1 MTKNTTTSK
10 TTFTAAPDALDLSRR
25 HFVVGASAIGAGLA
39 IGFDLSV
46 MSAANAAEGSGTS
59 SMTPLTTPEIGV
71 WVVVQPNDDVTVRIV
86 RSEMGQGTITG
97 LAQMVAE
104 ELQCDWKKVSYDY
117 PSPGESL
124 KRKQAWGSYST
135 GGSRGIRTSEQYVRK
150 GGAAARMMLIQAAA
164 NQWGVPASE
173 CVAKDSVIT
182 HTPSGRKT
190 TFGKV
195 SIAASQLA
203 VPKEI
208 ALKDPKEWTLIGKSV
223 NRIDGTSDKVT
234 GKQIYA
240 IDLKLP
246 GMLVATIHE
255 SPVFGGKVKS
265 YDATKASSMKGVKK
279 VVQVGDSAVAV
290 IADTFWQAKMGL
302 DAVNVTWDNG
312 ANGDVN
318 SASIK
323 KAMVEGL
330 TANDAFVGNSNG
342 DAKEALAKA
351 SKTIE
356 ATYFYPFLNHA
367 TLEPQTATAKWTT
380 DGCEAW
386 VPTQDG
392 EASLAA
398 VIAASGLPAEKC
410 NVYKVNLGGGFGRR
424 GAFQDYT
431 TQAVNIAKQMPGTPI
446 KLIWTREEDMTQGR
460 YHPVGMC
467 KMTASIDDKKNI
479 TGLNMRLSGQSI
491 LAAVRPAVL
500 AANKGKDPVAFQGLD
515 EKGEHG
521 ITYSF
526 PNLMIDHAMRN
537 THVPPGFWR
546 GVNVNQNAIFLE
558 TFMDEMA
565 EATGMDAVEFRRK
578 HMENFP
584 RAVAVLNAVADGI
597 GWTKPAKPGVF
608 RGLAQMRSFGSYV
621 AAACELSVTN
631 GNEVKIHR
639 IVAATDPGYVVNPA
653 QVERQVSGSF
663 VYGLSALFEEEITID
678 KGAVV
683 QKNFDTF
690 NSIRLYQMPKVETII
705 IQGGGKEWG
714 GVGEPTIAVAAPA
727 VLNAIYRA
735 TGKRLR
741 DVPLK
746 NSGMK
751 LV

>member
-1 MTKNTTTSK
+1 MTNTINN
-10 TTFTAAPDALDLSRR
+10 SRR
-25 HFVVGASAIGAGLA
+25 HFIVGSSAIAAGLA
-39 IGFDLSV
+39 IGFDLGFVSE
-46 MSAANAAEGSGTS
+46 ANAAMGTGTT
-59 SMTPLTTPEIGV
+59 SMTPLATPEIGV
-71 WVVVQPNDDVTVRIV
+71 WVVIKPNDDVIVRIV

-104 ELQCDWKKVSYDY
+104 ELECDWKKVNYEY
-117 PSPGESL
+117 PSPAESL
-124 KRKQAWGSYST
+124 KRKQVWGSYST

-150 GGAAARMMLIQAAA
+150 GGAAARMMLIEAAA
-164 NQWGVPASE
+164 NQWNVPAAE
-173 CVAKDSVIT
+173 CVAANSVIT

-195 SIAASQLA
+195 SVAASQLE
-203 VPKEI
+203 VPKDI
-208 ALKDPKEWTLIGKSV
+208 PLKDPKDWKLIGKPV
-223 NRIDGTSDKVT
+223 NRIDGVADKVT
-234 GKQIYA
+234 GRQIYA
-240 IDLKLP
+240 IDLKMP
-246 GMLVATIHE
+246 GMLIATIKE

-265 YDATKASSMKGVKK
+265 YDAAKAQSMKGVKQ

-290 IADTFWQAKMGL
+290 VADTFWQAKIAL
-302 DAVNVTWDNG
+302 DQVNIVWDSG
-312 ANGDVN
+312 ANANVS

-323 KAMVEGL
+323 KMLEDGL
-330 TANDAFVGNSNG
+330 TANDAFVHNTNG
-342 DAKEALAKA
+342 DVQSALSSA
-351 SKTIE
+351 SKKVE

-367 TLEPQTATAKWTT
+367 TLEPQTATAKWTP
-380 DGCEAW
+380 DSCEAW

-398 VIAASGLPAEKC
+398 VIAASGLPSEKC

-431 TQAVNIAKQMPGTPI
+431 TQAVNIAKQFPGTPI

-460 YHPVGMC
+460 YHPVMMC
-467 KMTASIDDKKNI
+467 KMTAAIDDKNNV

-491 LAAVRPAVL
+491 LAAVRPAVV
-500 AANKGKDPVAFQGLD
+500 AANKGKDPLAFQGV
-515 EKGEHG
+515 EPSGEHG
-521 ITYSF
+521 ITYTF
-526 PNLMIDHAMRN
+526 PNLTIDHAMRN

-546 GVNVNQNAIFLE
+546 GVNVNQNAVFME
-558 TFMDEMA
+558 TFMDELA
-565 EATGMDAVEFRRK
+565 EVTGVDAVEFRRK
-578 HMENFP
+578 HMQQFP
-584 RAVAVLNAVADGI
+584 RALAVLNAVADGI
-597 GWTKPAKPGVF
+597 GWTKPAAPGVF
-608 RGLAQMRSFGSYV
+608 RGVAQMRSFGSYV
-621 AAACELSVTN
+621 AAACELSVKN

-653 QVERQVSGSF
+653 QVSRQVSGSF
-663 VYGLSALFEEEITID
+663 LYGLSALFEEEITID

-690 NSIRLYQMPKVETII
+690 NSIRLAQMPKVETII

-735 TGKRLR
+735 TGKRYR
-741 DVPLK
+741 TVPLK
-746 NSGMK
+746 NSGIK

>member
-1 MTKNTTTSK
+1 MRQARLKGKNMTTNTNI
-10 TTFTAAPDALDLSRR
+10 SRR
-25 HFVVGASAIGAGLA
+25 HFVIGYSSIAAGLA
-39 IGFDLSV
+39 IGFDFSII
-46 MSAANAAEGSGTS
+46 STAKAAMGTGTT
-59 SMTPLTTPEIGV
+59 SMAPLATPEIGI
-71 WVVVQPNDDVTVRIV
+71 WVVVKPNDDVVVRIV

-104 ELQCDWKKVSYDY
+104 ELQCDWKKVTYEY
-117 PSPGESL
+117 PSPAESL
-124 KRKQAWGSYST
+124 ARKAAWGSFST

-164 NQWGVPASE
+164 NQWNVPASE
-173 CVAKDSVIT
+173 CAAQNSVIT
-182 HTPSGRKT
+182 HTPSGKKT

-195 SIAASQLA
+195 SVAASQLE
-203 VPKEI
+203 VPKDVP
-208 ALKDPKEWTLIGKSV
+208 LKDPKEWTLIGKSV
-223 NRIDGTSDKVT
+223 NRIDGLSDKVT
-234 GKQIYA
+234 GRQVYA
-240 IDLKLP
+240 IDLKMP
-246 GMLVATIHE
+246 GMLVANIKE

-265 YDATKASSMKGVKK
+265 YDAAKAQSMRGVKK

-290 IADTFWQAKMGL
+290 VADTFWQAKTAL
-302 DAVNVTWDNG
+302 DQVNIVWDNG
-312 ANGDVN
+312 RNANVS

-323 KAMVEGL
+323 KMLEEGL
-330 TANDAFVGNSNG
+330 NADDAFVHNVNG
-342 DAKEALAKA
+342 DVKAAMSGA
-351 SKTIE
+351 SKKLE

-367 TLEPQTATAKWTT
+367 TLEPQTATAKWTP
-380 DGCEAW
+380 DYCEAW

-398 VIAASGLPAEKC
+398 VIAASGLPAGKC

-460 YHPVGMC
+460 YHPVMMC
-467 KMTASIDDKKNI
+467 KMSAAIDDKKNV
-479 TGLNMRLSGQSI
+479 TAVNMRLSGQSI

-500 AANKGKDPVAFQGLD
+500 ESNKGKDPLAFQGL
-515 EKGEHG
+515 EPTGEHG

-526 PNLMIDHAMRN
+526 PNLNIDHAMRN

-546 GVNVNQNAIFLE
+546 GVNVNQNAIFIE
-558 TFMDEMA
+558 TFMDELA
-565 EATGMDAVEFRRK
+565 EATGMDSVEFRRK

-597 GWTKPAKPGVF
+597 GWAKPAKPGVY
-608 RGLAQMRSFGSYV
+608 RGIAQMRSFGSYV

-639 IVAATDPGYVVNPA
+639 IVAATDPGYAVNPA
-653 QVERQVSGSF
+653 QIERQVSGSF
-663 VYGLSALFEEEITID
+663 VFGLSALFEEEITIEQ
-678 KGAVV
+678 GAVV

-690 NSIRLYQMPKVETII
+690 NSIRLSQMPKVETII

-735 TGKRLR
+735 TGMRLR
-741 DVPLK
+741 TVPLK
-746 NSGMK
+746 NSGIK

>member
-1 MTKNTTTSK
+1 MTNVINT
-10 TTFTAAPDALDLSRR
+10 SRR
-25 HFVVGASAIGAGLA
+25 QFVVGSSAIATGLA
-39 IGFDLSV
+39 IGFDLSF
-46 MSAANAAEGSGTS
+46 MSSANAAMGTGTT
-59 SMTPLTTPEIGV
+59 SMTPLATPEIGV
-71 WVVVQPNDDVTVRIV
+71 WVVVKPNDDVVVRIV

-104 ELQCDWKKVSYDY
+104 ELECDWKRVNYEY
-117 PSPGESL
+117 PSPAESL
-124 KRKQAWGSYST
+124 KRKAVWGSYST

-164 NQWGVPASE
+164 NQWNVPASE
-173 CVAKDSVIT
+173 CVAANSVIT

-195 SIAASQLA
+195 SVAAAQLP
-203 VPKEI
+203 VPTEVP
-208 ALKDPKEWTLIGKSV
+208 LKDPKEWKLIGKSV
-223 NRIDGTSDKVT
+223 NRIDGMSDKVT
-234 GKQIYA
+234 GRQIYA
-240 IDLKLP
+240 IDLKMP
-246 GMLVATIHE
+246 GMLVANIKE

-265 YDATKASSMKGVKK
+265 YDATKAQSMKGVRK

-290 IADTFWQAKMGL
+290 VADTFWQAKTAL
-302 DAVNVTWDNG
+302 DQVNIVWDNG
-312 ANGDVN
+312 ANGDVS

-323 KAMVEGL
+323 KMLEDGL
-330 TANDAFVGNSNG
+330 SADDAFVHNMNG
-342 DAKEALAKA
+342 DVKSALSSA
-351 SKTIE
+351 SKKVE

-367 TLEPQTATAKWTT
+367 TLEPQTATAKWTP
-380 DGCEAW
+380 DSCEAW

-431 TQAVNIAKQMPGTPI
+431 TQAVNIAKQMPGVPV

-460 YHPVGMC
+460 YHPVMMC
-467 KMTASIDDKKNI
+467 KMTAAIDDKKNV

-491 LAAVRPAVL
+491 LATVRPAVV
-500 AANKGKDPVAFQGLD
+500 AANKGKDPLAFQGV
-515 EKGEHG
+515 EPSGEHG

-526 PNLMIDHAMRN
+526 PNLTIDHAMRN

-546 GVNVNQNAIFLE
+546 GVNVNQNAIFIE
-558 TFMDEMA
+558 TFMDELA

-578 HMENFP
+578 HMKDFP

-597 GWTKPAKPGVF
+597 GWTKPAAPGVY

-621 AAACELSVTN
+621 AAACELSVKN

-653 QVERQVSGSF
+653 QVNRQVSGSF
-663 VYGLSALFEEEITID
+663 VYGLSALFEEEITIE

-690 NSIRLYQMPKVETII
+690 NSIRLSQMPKVETII
-705 IQGGGKEWG
+705 IQGGGKDWG

-735 TGKRLR
+735 TGKRYR
-741 DVPLK
+741 TVPLK
-746 NSGMK
+746 NSGIK

>member
-1 MTKNTTTSK
+1 MTTT
-10 TTFTAAPDALDLSRR
+10 TTNTSRR
-25 HFVVGASAIGAGLA
+25 HFIVGSTAIATGLA
-39 IGFDLSV
+39 IGFDFSF
-46 MSAANAAEGSGTS
+46 MSAANAAVGSGTTS
-59 SMTPLTTPEIGV
+59 SLPLATPEIGV
-71 WVVVQPNDDVTVRIV
+71 WVVVKPNDDVVVRIV

-104 ELQCDWKKVSYDY
+104 ELQCDWKKVSYEY

-150 GGAAARMMLIQAAA
+150 GGAAARMMLVEAAA
-164 NQWGVPASE
+164 TQWGVPASE
-173 CVAKDSVIT
+173 CVALNSVIT

-195 SIAASQLA
+195 SVAASQLE

-208 ALKDPKEWTLIGKSV
+208 TLKDPKDWTLIGKPV
-223 NRIDGTSDKVT
+223 NRIDGVADKVT

-240 IDLKLP
+240 IDLKMP
-246 GMLVATIHE
+246 GMLVANIRE
-255 SPVFGGKVKS
+255 CPVFGGKLKS
-265 YDATKASSMKGVKK
+265 YDATKALSMKGVKK

-290 IADTFWQAKMGL
+290 VAETFWQAKTAMDQVSLVWDEGTN
-302 DAVNVTWDNG
+302 ANVS
-312 ANGDVN
+312 

-323 KAMVEGL
+323 KMLEAGL
-330 TANDAFVGNSNG
+330 SADDAFVHNANG
-342 DAKEALAKA
+342 DVKAAMSSA

-356 ATYFYPFLNHA
+356 ATYSYPFLNHA
-367 TLEPQTATAKWTT
+367 TLEPQTATAKWTA
-380 DGCEAW
+380 DSCEAW

-398 VIAASGLPAEKC
+398 VIAASGLPAEQC

-460 YHPVGMC
+460 YHPVMMC
-467 KMTASIDDKKNI
+467 KMSAALDEHKNVTALNI
-479 TGLNMRLSGQSI
+479 RLSGQSI
-491 LAAVRPAVL
+491 LASVRPAVV
-500 AANKGKDPVAFQGLD
+500 AANKGKDPLVFQGYEPL
-515 EKGEHG
+515 GEHAFG
-521 ITYSF
+521 YSF
-526 PNLMIDHAMRN
+526 DNLNIDHAMRN

-546 GVNVNQNAIFLE
+546 GVNANQNAIFIE
-558 TFMDEMA
+558 TFMDELA
-565 EATGMDAVEFRRK
+565 EAAGIDAVEFRRK
-578 HMENFP
+578 HMKNYP
-584 RAVAVLNAVADGI
+584 RNLAVLNAAAEGI
-597 GWTKPAKPGVF
+597 GWTKPAPAGVY
-608 RGLAQMRSFGSYV
+608 RGIAQMKAFGSYV

-631 GNEVKIHR
+631 GTDVKIHR
-639 IVAATDPGYVVNPA
+639 IVAATDPSYVVNPA
-653 QVERQVSGSF
+653 QIKRQVAGSF
-663 VYGLSALFEEEITID
+663 VYGLSALFEEEITIE

-690 NSIRLYQMPKVETII
+690 NSIRLYQMPKVEAILI
-705 IQGGGKEWG
+705 EGGGSEWG
-714 GVGEPTIAVAAPA
+714 GVGEPTICVAAPA

-741 DVPLK
+741 TVPLK
-746 NSGMK
+746 NSGIK

>member
-1 MTKNTTTSK
+1 MSK
-10 TTFTAAPDALDLSRR
+10 TINTATTNNSRR
-25 HFVVGASAIGAGLA
+25 HFIVGSSAIATGLA
-39 IGFDLSV
+39 IGFDLSFI
-46 MSAANAAEGSGTS
+46 SSANAAMGTGTT
-59 SMTPLTTPEIGV
+59 SMAPLATPEIGV
-71 WVVVQPNDDVTVRIV
+71 WVVVKPNDDIVVRIV

-104 ELQCDWKKVSYDY
+104 ELQCDWKKVSYEY
-117 PSPGESL
+117 PSPAESL

-150 GGAAARMMLIQAAA
+150 GGAAARIMLVQAAA
-164 NQWGVPASE
+164 NQWSVPASE

-195 SIAASQLA
+195 SIAAAQLA
-203 VPKEI
+203 VPTEI
-208 ALKDPKEWTLIGKSV
+208 TLKDPKEWTLIGKPV
-223 NRIDGTSDKVT
+223 DRIDGVADKVT

-240 IDLKLP
+240 IDLKMP
-246 GMLVATIHE
+246 GMLVATIKE

-279 VVQVGDSAVAV
+279 VVQVGDSAIAV
-290 IADTFWQAKMGL
+290 VADTFWQAKTGL
-302 DAVNVTWDNG
+302 DAVNITWDNG
-312 ANGDVN
+312 ANGDVS

-323 KAMVEGL
+323 KMLEEGL

-342 DAKEALAKA
+342 DAKEAISKA

-367 TLEPQTATAKWTT
+367 TLEPQTATAKWTP
-380 DGCEAW
+380 DSCEAW

-410 NVYKVNLGGGFGRR
+410 NAYKVNLGGGFGRR

-460 YHPVGMC
+460 YHPVMMC
-467 KMTASIDDKKNI
+467 KMTAALDDKKNI

-491 LAAVRPAVL
+491 LAAVRPAVV
-500 AANKGKDPVAFQGLD
+500 AANKGKDPLVFQGLD
-515 EKGEHG
+515 PTGEHG

-526 PNLMIDHAMRN
+526 PNLMIDNAMRN

-546 GVNVNQNAIFLE
+546 GVNVNQNAVFLE

-565 EATGMDAVEFRRK
+565 EAAGVDAVEFRRQ
-578 HMENFP
+578 HMGNYP

-653 QVERQVSGSF
+653 QVARQVSGSF
-663 VYGLSALFEEEITID
+663 VYGLSALFEEEITLE

-690 NSIRLYQMPKVETII
+690 NSIRLSQMPKVETII
-705 IQGGGKEWG
+705 IQGGGKDWG

-741 DVPLK
+741 TVPLK
-746 NSGMK
+746 NSGIK

>member
-1 MTKNTTTSK
+1 MTTTIN
-10 TTFTAAPDALDLSRR
+10 ASRR
-25 HFVVGASAIGAGLA
+25 HFVVGSSAIATGLA
-39 IGFDLSV
+39 IGFDLV
-46 MSAANAAEGSGTS
+46 FMPAANAAMGTGTT
-59 SMTPLTTPEIGV
+59 SMTPLSTPEIGV
-71 WVVVQPNDDVTVRIV
+71 WVVVKPNDDVVVRIV

-104 ELQCDWKKVSYDY
+104 ELECDWKKVSYEY
-117 PSPGESL
+117 PSPTESV
-124 KRKQAWGSYST
+124 KRKGVWGSYST

-164 NQWGVPASE
+164 NQWNVPASE

-182 HTPSGRKT
+182 HTPSGKKT

-195 SIAASQLA
+195 SVAASQLE
-203 VPKEI
+203 VPKEVP
-208 ALKDPKEWTLIGKSV
+208 LKDPKEWKLIGKSV
-223 NRIDGTSDKVT
+223 NRIDGVADKVT
-234 GKQIYA
+234 GRQVYA
-240 IDLKLP
+240 IDLKMP
-246 GMLVATIHE
+246 GMLVANIKE
-255 SPVFGGKVKS
+255 CPVFGGKVKS
-265 YDATKASSMKGVKK
+265 YDATKAQSMKGVKK

-290 IADTFWQAKMGL
+290 VADTFWQAKSAL
-302 DAVNVTWDNG
+302 DQVNIVWDNG
-312 ANGDVN
+312 ANGNVS

-323 KAMVEGL
+323 KMLEEGL
-330 TANDAFVGNSNG
+330 SADDAFVHNTNGNVNS
-342 DAKEALAKA
+342 ALSSA
-351 SKTIE
+351 SKKIE

-367 TLEPQTATAKWTT
+367 TLEPQTATAKWTA
-380 DGCEAW
+380 DLCEAW

-460 YHPVGMC
+460 YHPVMMC
-467 KMTASIDDKKNI
+467 KMTAAIDDKKNV

-491 LAAVRPAVL
+491 LAAVRPAVV
-500 AANKGKDPVAFQGLD
+500 AANKGKDPLSFQGL
-515 EKGEHG
+515 ESSGEHG

-526 PNLMIDHAMRN
+526 PNLTIDHAMRN

-546 GVNVNQNAIFLE
+546 GVNVNQNAIFIE
-558 TFMDEMA
+558 TFMDELA

-578 HMENFP
+578 HMQEFP

-597 GWTKPAKPGVF
+597 GWTRPAAPGVF
-608 RGLAQMRSFGSYV
+608 RGVAQMRSFGSYV

-631 GNEVKIHR
+631 GTEVKIHR

-653 QVERQVSGSF
+653 QVARQVSGSF
-663 VYGLSALFEEEITID
+663 VYGLSALFEEEITIE

-705 IQGGGKEWG
+705 IQGGGKDWG

-741 DVPLK
+741 TVPLK
-746 NSGMK
+746 NSGIK

>member
-1 MTKNTTTSK
+1 MTINTNT
-10 TTFTAAPDALDLSRR
+10 SRR
-25 HFVVGASAIGAGLA
+25 HFIVGSSAIATGLV
-39 IGFDLSV
+39 IGFDFSL
-46 MSAANAAEGSGTS
+46 MSSAHAAMGTGTTA
-59 SMTPLTTPEIGV
+59 MAPLATPEIGV
-71 WVVVQPNDDVTVRIV
+71 WVVVKPNDDVVVRIV

-104 ELQCDWKKVSYDY
+104 ELQCDWKKVSYEY
-117 PSPGESL
+117 PSPAENL
-124 KRKQAWGSYST
+124 KRNKVWGSYST

-150 GGAAARMMLIQAAA
+150 GGAAARMMLVQAAA
-164 NQWGVPASE
+164 NQWNVPASE
-173 CVAKDSVIT
+173 CVANDSVIT

-190 TFGKV
+190 TYGKV
-195 SIAASQLA
+195 SVAASQLE

-208 ALKDPKEWTLIGKSV
+208 PLKDPKAWKLIGKSV
-223 NRIDGTSDKVT
+223 NRIDGVADKVT

-240 IDLKLP
+240 IDLKMP
-246 GMLVATIHE
+246 GMLVATIKE

-265 YDATKASSMKGVKK
+265 YDAAKAQSMKGVKK
-279 VVQVGDSAVAV
+279 VVQVGDTAVAV
-290 IADTFWQAKMGL
+290 VADTFWQAKTAL
-302 DAVNVTWDNG
+302 DQVNIVWDNG
-312 ANGDVN
+312 SNGNVT

-323 KAMVEGL
+323 KMLEEGL
-330 TANDAFVGNSNG
+330 TANDAFVHNTNG
-342 DAKEALAKA
+342 DVKSAMADAA
-351 SKTIE
+351 KTIE

-380 DGCEAW
+380 DSCEAW

-398 VIAASGLPAEKC
+398 VIAASGLPSEKC

-460 YHPVGMC
+460 YHPVMMC
-467 KMTASIDDKKNI
+467 KLTAAIDSKKQV
-479 TGLNMRLSGQSI
+479 TGVNMRLSGQSI
-491 LAAVRPAVL
+491 LAAVRPAVV
-500 AANKGKDPVAFQGLD
+500 AANKGKDPLAFQGLED
-515 EKGEHG
+515 SGEHG
-521 ITYSF
+521 FTYNF
-526 PNLMIDHAMRN
+526 PNITIDHAMRN

-546 GVNVNQNAIFLE
+546 GVNVNQNAVFIE

-565 EATGMDAVEFRRK
+565 EAIGVDAVEFRRQHMGK
-578 HMENFP
+578 HP
-584 RAVAVLNAVADGI
+584 RAIAVLNAAADGI
-597 GWTKPAKPGVF
+597 GWTKPAAPGVF
-608 RGLAQMRSFGSYV
+608 RGIAQMRSFGSYV

-639 IVAATDPGYVVNPA
+639 FVAATDPGYVVNPA
-653 QVERQVSGSF
+653 QVDRQVSGSF

-690 NSIRLYQMPKVETII
+690 NSIRLYQMPNVETII
-705 IQGGGKEWG
+705 IQGGGKDWG

-741 DVPLK
+741 TVPLK
-746 NSGMK
+746 NSGFK

>member
-1 MTKNTTTSK
+1 MTTNTNT
-10 TTFTAAPDALDLSRR
+10 SRR
-25 HFVVGASAIGAGLA
+25 HFIVGSSAIATGLA
-39 IGFDLSV
+39 IGFDFSL
-46 MSAANAAEGSGTS
+46 MSEAHAAMGTGTTA
-59 SMTPLTTPEIGV
+59 MTPLASPEIGV
-71 WVVVQPNDDVTVRIV
+71 WVVVKPNDDVIVRIV

-104 ELQCDWKKVSYDY
+104 ELECDWKKVSYDY
-117 PSPGESL
+117 PSPAENL
-124 KRKQAWGSYST
+124 KRNKVWGSYST

-150 GGAAARMMLIQAAA
+150 GGAAARIMLVQAAA
-164 NQWGVPASE
+164 NQWNVPASE
-173 CVAKDSVIT
+173 CVAKNSVIT

-195 SIAASQLA
+195 SVAASQLE
-203 VPKEI
+203 VPKDVP
-208 ALKDPKEWTLIGKSV
+208 LKDPKEWKLIGKSV
-223 NRIDGTSDKVT
+223 NRIDGMSDKVT

-246 GMLVATIHE
+246 GMLTATIKE
-255 SPVFGGKVKS
+255 SPVFGSKVKS
-265 YDATKASSMKGVKK
+265 YDAAKAQSMKGVRK
-279 VVQVGDSAVAV
+279 VVQVGDTAVAV
-290 IADTFWQAKMGL
+290 VADTFWQAKTAL
-302 DAVNVTWDNG
+302 DQVNIVWESSPNE
-312 ANGDVN
+312 NVS

-323 KAMVEGL
+323 KMLEEGL
-330 TANDAFVGNSNG
+330 TASDTFVGNTNG
-342 DAKEALAKA
+342 DVNAALSNA
-351 SKTIE
+351 SKKIE

-380 DGCEAW
+380 DSCEAW

-398 VIAASGLPAEKC
+398 VIAASGLPADKC

-431 TQAVNIAKQMPGTPI
+431 TQAVNIAKQMPGTPV

-460 YHPVGMC
+460 YHPVMMC
-467 KMTASIDDKKNI
+467 KMTAAIDDKKNV

-491 LAAVRPAVL
+491 LSAVRPAVV
-500 AANKGKDPVAFQGLD
+500 ATNKGKDPVVYQGLD
-515 EKGEHG
+515 QIGEHG

-526 PNLMIDHAMRN
+526 PNLHIDHAMRN

-546 GVNVNQNAIFLE
+546 GVNVNQNAIFIE

-578 HMENFP
+578 HMQNYP
-584 RAVAVLNAVADGI
+584 RAIAVLNAVADGI
-597 GWTKPAKPGVF
+597 GWNKPAAPGVF

-621 AAACELSVTN
+621 AAACEISVKN

-653 QVERQVSGSF
+653 QVARQVSGSF
-663 VYGLSALFEEEITID
+663 VYGLSALFEEEITIE

-690 NSIRLYQMPKVETII
+690 GSIRLYQMPPVETIV
-705 IQGGGKEWG
+705 IQGGGKDWG

-727 VLNAIYRA
+727 VLNAFYRA

-741 DVPLK
+741 TVPLK
-746 NSGMK
+746 NSGIK

>member
-1 MTKNTTTSK
+1 MTKTINTANTNN
-10 TTFTAAPDALDLSRR
+10 SRR
-25 HFVVGASAIGAGLA
+25 HFIVGSSAIAAGLA
-39 IGFDLSV
+39 IGFDFSFISV
-46 MSAANAAEGSGTS
+46 ANAAMGTGTT
-59 SMTPLTTPEIGV
+59 SMAPLATPEIGV
-71 WVVVQPNDDVTVRIV
+71 WVVVKPNDDVLVRIV

-104 ELQCDWKKVSYDY
+104 ELQCDWKKVSYEY
-117 PSPGESL
+117 PSPAESL

-150 GGAAARMMLIQAAA
+150 GGAAARMMLLQAAA
-164 NQWGVPASE
+164 NQWNVPASE

-195 SIAASQLA
+195 SVAASQLEL
-203 VPKEI
+203 PKEVP
-208 ALKDPKEWTLIGKSV
+208 LKDPKEWTLIGKPV
-223 NRIDGTSDKVT
+223 NRIDGVADKVT

-240 IDLKLP
+240 IDLKMP
-246 GMLVATIHE
+246 GMLVATIKE

-265 YDATKASSMKGVKK
+265 YDASKASNMKGVKK
-279 VVQVGDSAVAV
+279 VVQVGDSAIAV
-290 IADTFWQAKMGL
+290 VADTFWQAKTAL
-302 DAVNVTWDNG
+302 DAVSISWDNG
-312 ANGDVN
+312 ANGDVS
-318 SASIK
+318 SATIK
-323 KAMVEGL
+323 KMLEGGL

-342 DAKEALAKA
+342 NAQEAISKA

-356 ATYFYPFLNHA
+356 ATYSYPYLNHA
-367 TLEPQTATAKWTT
+367 TLEPQTATAKWTP
-380 DGCEAW
+380 DSCEAW

-410 NVYKVNLGGGFGRR
+410 NAYKVNLGGGFGRR

-460 YHPVGMC
+460 YHPVMMC
-467 KMTASIDDKKNI
+467 KMTAALDDKKNI

-491 LAAVRPAVL
+491 LASVRPAVV
-500 AANKGKDPVAFQGLD
+500 ASNKGKDPAVFQGLD
-515 EKGEHG
+515 EAGEHG

-537 THVPPGFWR
+537 PHVPPGFWR

-565 EATGMDAVEFRRK
+565 EAAGMDA
-578 HMENFP
+578 
-584 RAVAVLNAVADGI
+584 
-597 GWTKPAKPGVF
+597 GVF
-608 RGLAQMRSFGSYV
+608 RGIAQMRSYGSYV

-631 GNEVKIHR
+631 GDEVKIHR

-653 QVERQVSGSF
+653 QVARQVAGSF
-663 VYGLSALFEEEITID
+663 VYGLSALFEEEITIE

-690 NSIRLYQMPKVETII
+690 NSIRLSQMPRVETII

-741 DVPLK
+741 TVPLK
-746 NSGMK
+746 NSGIK

>member
-1 MTKNTTTSK
+1 MTTT
-10 TTFTAAPDALDLSRR
+10 TNTSRR
-25 HFVVGASAIGAGLA
+25 HFVIGSGAIATGLA
-39 IGFDLSV
+39 IGFDFSF
-46 MSAANAAEGSGTS
+46 MSSANAAMGTGTTA
-59 SMTPLTTPEIGV
+59 MTPLATPEIGI
-71 WVVVQPNDDVTVRIV
+71 WVVVKPNDDVVVRIV

-104 ELQCDWKKVSYDY
+104 ELQCDWKKVSYEY
-117 PSPGESL
+117 PSPGENV
-124 KRKQAWGSYST
+124 KRKLAWGSYST

-150 GGAAARMMLIQAAA
+150 GGAAARIMLIQAAA
-164 NQWGVPASE
+164 NQWNVSAAE

-182 HTPSGRKT
+182 HTPTGKKT

-195 SIAASQLA
+195 SVAASQLE
-203 VPKEI
+203 VPKDVP
-208 ALKDPKEWTLIGKSV
+208 LKDPKEWTLIGKPV
-223 NRIDGTSDKVT
+223 NRIDGVADKVT
-234 GKQIYA
+234 GRQVYA
-240 IDLKLP
+240 IDLKMP
-246 GMLVATIHE
+246 GMLVATIQQ

-265 YDATKASSMKGVKK
+265 YDAAKAQSMKGVKK

-290 IADTFWQAKMGL
+290 VAETFWQAKMAL
-302 DAVNVTWDNG
+302 DQVNITWDSGSNVNVSSASIKKMLEEGLNANDAFVHN

-318 SASIK
+318 A
-323 KAMVEGL
+323 AMSG
-330 TANDAFVGNSNG
+330 
-342 DAKEALAKA
+342 A
-351 SKTIE
+351 SKKLE

-367 TLEPQTATAKWTT
+367 TLEPQTATAKWTA
-380 DGCEAW
+380 DSCEAW

-431 TQAVNIAKQMPGTPI
+431 TQAVDIAKQMPGTPI
-446 KLIWTREEDMTQGR
+446 KLIWSRAEDMTQGR
-460 YHPVGMC
+460 YHPVMMC
-467 KMTASIDDKKNI
+467 KMSAAIDDKKNV
-479 TGLNMRLSGQSI
+479 TAVNMRLSGQSI
-491 LAAVRPAVL
+491 LAAVRPAVVE
-500 AANKGKDPVAFQGLD
+500 ANKGKDPLTFQGL
-515 EKGEHG
+515 EPSGEHG

-526 PNLMIDHAMRN
+526 PNLNIDHAMRN

-546 GVNVNQNAIFLE
+546 GVNVNQNAIFIE
-558 TFMDEMA
+558 TFVDEMA

-578 HMENFP
+578 HMQNFP
-584 RAVAVLNAVADGI
+584 RAMAVLNAVADGI
-597 GWTKPAKPGVF
+597 GWTTPAKPGVY
-608 RGLAQMRSFGSYV
+608 RGIAQMRSFGSYV

-639 IVAATDPGYVVNPA
+639 IVAATDPGYAVNPA
-653 QVERQVSGSF
+653 QIARQVSGSF
-663 VYGLSALFEEEITID
+663 VYGLSALFEEEITIE
-678 KGAVV
+678 KGAVI
-683 QKNFDTF
+683 QKNFDSF

-741 DVPLK
+741 TVPLK
-746 NSGMK
+746 NSGIK

>member
-1 MTKNTTTSK
+1 MTKTINTEITNN
-10 TTFTAAPDALDLSRR
+10 SRR
-25 HFVVGASAIGAGLA
+25 HFIVGSTAIATGLA
-39 IGFDLSV
+39 IGFDLSFI
-46 MSAANAAEGSGTS
+46 STANAAMGTGTT
-59 SMTPLTTPEIGV
+59 SMAPLATPEIGV
-71 WVVVQPNDDVTVRIV
+71 WVVVKPNDDIVVRIV

-104 ELQCDWKKVSYDY
+104 ELQCDWKKVSYEY
-117 PSPGESL
+117 PSPAESL

-150 GGAAARMMLIQAAA
+150 GGAAARIMLVQAAA
-164 NQWGVPASE
+164 NQWNVPASE

-195 SIAASQLA
+195 SVAASQLE
-203 VPKEI
+203 VPKEVP
-208 ALKDPKEWTLIGKSV
+208 LKDPKEWTLIGKSV
-223 NRIDGTSDKVT
+223 NRIDGVADKVT
-234 GKQIYA
+234 GRQVYA
-240 IDLKLP
+240 IDLKMP
-246 GMLVATIHE
+246 GMLVATIQE
-255 SPVFGGKVKS
+255 CPVFGGKVKS
-265 YDATKASSMKGVKK
+265 YDASKASSMKGVKK

-290 IADTFWQAKMGL
+290 VAETFWQAKMGM
-302 DAVNVTWDNG
+302 DAVSIIWDNG
-312 ANGDVN
+312 ANGDIS

-323 KAMVEGL
+323 KMLEEGL

-342 DAKEALAKA
+342 DASEAISKA

-367 TLEPQTATAKWTT
+367 TLEPQTATAKWTP
-380 DGCEAW
+380 DSCEAW

-392 EASLAA
+392 EATLAA

-410 NVYKVNLGGGFGRR
+410 NAYKVNLGGGFGRR

-446 KLIWTREEDMTQGR
+446 KLIWTRAEDMTQGR
-460 YHPVGMC
+460 YHPVMMC
-467 KMTASIDDKKNI
+467 KMTASLDDKKNI

-491 LAAVRPAVL
+491 LAAVRPAVV
-500 AANKGKDPVAFQGLD
+500 AANKGKDPLVFQGLD
-515 EKGEHG
+515 PAGEHG

-546 GVNVNQNAIFLE
+546 GVNVNQNAVFME

-565 EATGMDAVEFRRK
+565 EAAGMDAVEFRRK
-578 HMENFP
+578 HMEKYP

-653 QVERQVSGSF
+653 QVARQVSGSF
-663 VYGLSALFEEEITID
+663 VYGLSALFEEEITLE

-690 NSIRLYQMPKVETII
+690 NSIRLSQMPKVETII
-705 IQGGGKEWG
+705 IQGGGKDWG

-741 DVPLK
+741 TVPLK
-746 NSGMK
+746 NSGIK

>member
-1 MTKNTTTSK
+1 MTTT
-10 TTFTAAPDALDLSRR
+10 TNTSRR
-25 HFVVGASAIGAGLA
+25 HFVIGTSAIAAGLA
-39 IGFDLSV
+39 IGFDLPIIS
-46 MSAANAAEGSGTS
+46 SANAAMGNGMSA
-59 SMTPLTTPEIGV
+59 MDPLANPEIGI
-71 WVVVQPNDDVTVRIV
+71 WVVVRPNDDVIVRIV

-104 ELQCDWKKVSYDY
+104 ELQCDWKKVSYEY
-117 PSPGESL
+117 PSPAESL

-150 GGAAARMMLIQAAA
+150 GGAAARIMLVQAAA
-164 NQWGVPASE
+164 NQWNVPAAE
-173 CVAKDSVIT
+173 CVAKDSIIT

-195 SIAASQLA
+195 SVAASQLE
-203 VPKEI
+203 VPNEVP
-208 ALKDPKEWTLIGKSV
+208 LKDPKEWQLIGKSV
-223 NRIDGTSDKVT
+223 NRIDGVSDKVT

-240 IDLKLP
+240 IDLKFP
-246 GMLVATIHE
+246 GMLTATIKE

-265 YDATKASSMKGVKK
+265 YDAAKAQSMKGVKK
-279 VVQVGDSAVAV
+279 VVQVGDTAVAV
-290 IADTFWQAKMGL
+290 VADTFWQAKTAL
-302 DAVNVTWDNG
+302 DQVNIVWDSG
-312 ANGDVN
+312 ANANVS

-323 KAMVEGL
+323 KMLEEGL
-330 TANDAFVGNSNG
+330 NADDAFVHNTNG
-342 DAKEALAKA
+342 DVKAALSGA

-356 ATYFYPFLNHA
+356 ATYFYPYLNHA
-367 TLEPQTATAKWTT
+367 TLEPQTATAKWTP
-380 DGCEAW
+380 DSCEAW

-410 NVYKVNLGGGFGRR
+410 NAYKVNLGGGFGRR
-424 GAFQDYT
+424 GAFQDFA
-431 TQAVNIAKQMPGTPI
+431 TQAVNIAKQMPGTHI
-446 KLIWTREEDMTQGR
+446 KLIWTREEDMTPGR
-460 YHPVGMC
+460 YHPVLMC
-467 KMTASIDDKKNI
+467 KMTAARDDNKNV
-479 TGLNMRLSGQSI
+479 TGVNMRLSGQSI
-491 LAAVRPAVL
+491 LAAVRPAVV
-500 AANKGKDPVAFQGLD
+500 AANKGKDPLSFQGL
-515 EKGEHG
+515 ESSGEHG

-526 PNLMIDHAMRN
+526 PNLTIDHAMRN

-546 GVNVNQNAIFLE
+546 GVNINQNAVFIE
-558 TFMDEMA
+558 TFMDELA
-565 EATGMDAVEFRRK
+565 EATGMDSVEFRRK
-578 HMENFP
+578 HMEKFP
-584 RAVAVLNAVADGI
+584 RGIAVLNAVADGI
-597 GWTKPAKPGVF
+597 GWTKPAAPGVY
-608 RGLAQMRSFGSYV
+608 RGVAQMRSFGSYV

-631 GNEVKIHR
+631 GTDVKIHR
-639 IVAATDPGYVVNPA
+639 IVAATDPGYAVNPA
-653 QVERQVSGSF
+653 QIARQVSGSF

-705 IQGGGKEWG
+705 IEGGGKEWG

-741 DVPLK
+741 TVPLK